1 LEPNWTADREICNG
15 ARIPI
20 SLNAGSLSYPAWST
34 AQAEAYEKLAE
45 ALALNNYKAKEENQM
60 QKITPFLWFDSKAE
74 EAMNFYISI
83 FKNSKV
89 GRVTRY
95 GEGGPGPKGTVM
107 SATFQLEGQEFIAL
121 NGGPQ
126 FTFTPA
132 ISFFVNCETQQ
143 EVDEL
148 WEKLS
153 ESGKKERC
161 GWLKDKYGLSWQI
174 IPSALGKMLGDKD
187 PEKSKRVMQAMLQ
200 MDKIDIKRLQEAYEG
215 K

>member
-1 LEPNWTADREICNG
+1 
-15 ARIPI
+15 
-20 SLNAGSLSYPAWST
+20 
-34 AQAEAYEKLAE
+34 
-45 ALALNNYKAKEENQM
+45 M
-60 QKITPFLWFDSKAE
+60 QKITPFLWFDGKAE

-95 GEGGPGPKGTVM
+95 GEAGPGPKGTVM
-107 SATFQLEGQEFIAL
+107 SAMFQLEGQEFMAL

-148 WEKLS
+148 WEKLI
-153 ESGKKERC
+153 EGGKKDRC

-187 PEKSKRVMQAMLQ
+187 PKKSKRVMEAMLQ
-200 MDKIDIKRLQEAYEG
+200 MDKIDIKGLQQAYQG